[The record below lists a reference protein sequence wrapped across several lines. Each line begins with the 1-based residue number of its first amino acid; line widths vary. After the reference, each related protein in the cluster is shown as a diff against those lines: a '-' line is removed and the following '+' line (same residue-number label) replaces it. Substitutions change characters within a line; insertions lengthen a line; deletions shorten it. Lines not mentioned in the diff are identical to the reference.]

1 MRPKYLIFTVLFI
14 LIGSGSLFFGLTS
27 CQSVNDEKTQAVKN
41 NTDTKNNT
49 DSKDNTGSKK
59 SNNNKK
65 KTTTAVVSTPKE
77 QIASLLTLE
86 AGYEKAVEESL
97 NRKSHQI
104 LDVWA
109 VVKTM
114 NGVINVL
121 QSAQVKSKYF
131 LEASVINS
139 VEFLAPI
146 DSILSKIS
154 GMFLMA
160 YSIIV
165 FQKMLLSLPI
175 FFVLILIIPI
185 CALIT
190 VIMLWTYKDRAKIY
204 KIAIASVVSA
214 LLIPFAIQL
223 SINMSS
229 LLGNKVMAKNINT
242 LVTTIIEENGKEAS
256 AMENDIVRSKK
267 TGNSIIKYMDKAKT
281 LSETI
286 IENVMDYIIIFLF
299 IFVIIPI
306 LILLLILF
314 LAIYGVRL
322 ILGKSVS

>member
-14 LIGSGSLFFGLTS
+14 LIGSGSLFLGLTS
-27 CQSVNDEKTQAVKN
+27 CQSVNDEKNQAVAKE
-41 NTDTKNNT
+41 NTD
-49 DSKDNTGSKK
+49 GKK
-59 SNNNKK
+59 SNDNKKSSEKSNDNKK
-65 KTTTAVVSTPKE
+65 KTATAVVSTTKGK
-77 QIASLLTLE
+77 IDTLLTLE

-154 GMFLMA
+154 GMFLAA

-165 FQKMLLSLPI
+165 FQKMLLALPI
-175 FFVLILIIPI
+175 FFVIILIIPI

-190 VIMLWTYKDRAKIY
+190 LIMLWTYKDRAKIY
-204 KIAIASVVSA
+204 KIVIASVVSA
-214 LLIPFAIQL
+214 LIIPFAIQI
-223 SINMSS
+223 SIDMAS
-229 LLGNKVMAKNINT
+229 LLGNKVLAKNINT
-242 LVTTIIEENGKEAS
+242 LVTTITEENGKAAS
-256 AMENDIVRSKK
+256 AMEDDIVRSKK
-267 TGNSIIKYMDKAKT
+267 TGNSIIKYMDRAKT

-299 IFVIIPI
+299 VFVIIPI
-306 LILLLILF
+306 MILLLILF
-314 LAIYGVRL
+314 LVIYGVRL
-322 ILGKSVS
+322 ILGKKVS

>member
-1 MRPKYLIFTVLFI
+1 L
-14 LIGSGSLFFGLTS
+14 SFGLIS
-27 CQSVNDEKTQAVKN
+27 CQSVNDEKTQAVKDD
-41 NTDTKNNT
+41 TDSKKNT
-49 DSKDNTGSKK
+49 DSKNNTVSKK
-59 SNNNKK
+59 SNDNKK
-65 KTTTAVVSTPKE
+65 KATTAVVSTSKDKV
-77 QIASLLTLE
+77 AALLTLE

-154 GMFLMA
+154 GMFLVA

-165 FQKMLLSLPI
+165 FQKMLLALPI
-175 FFVLILIIPI
+175 FFVIILIIPI

-190 VIMLWTYKDRAKIY
+190 VIMLWTYKDKAKIY
-204 KIAIASVVSA
+204 KIAIASVLSA
-214 LLIPFAIQL
+214 VLIPFAVQF

-242 LVTTIIEENGKEAS
+242 LVTTIIDENGKAAS
-256 AMENDIVRSKK
+256 AMEDDIVRSKK
-267 TGNSIIKYMDKAKT
+267 TGNSIIKYMDRAKT

-306 LILLLILF
+306 LILLLVLF
-314 LAIYGVRL
+314 LVIYGVKL
-322 ILGKSVS
+322 ILGMKVS